1 MRMKIA
7 IVGTEFLRDFIEQ
20 SMRRTRL
27 DVDYE
32 IYTYGAFSELKDIF
46 LAIPE
51 KVTGV
56 IASGA
61 FPARVMQ
68 RTFPNTN
75 RIIRAF
81 NNDDAG
87 IYRIFLQLFSRERGL
102 DLSRIFAD
110 ILDAAGL
117 DLEAYLFGEREAAF
131 SDVINEHIAE
141 VPLEKLVGM
150 EDYYAQRHME
160 LWREKKIDL
169 SVTRFSSI
177 VGRLREAGVRVE
189 FAYPSAA
196 YFRSVCQSTIQEVRI
211 AEMRGQQMAA
221 ARVTVR
227 VADDEKDLLNERLEK
242 LKQALKRFNT
252 VYQLDFII
260 RPAPQGFEVLTNRLS
275 VAKITENLQTCR
287 LQEFVKGRLDFDV
300 QVGYG
305 IGGNMYQAR
314 INAVDANREA
324 ARLPFGAS
332 CLINDRDELI
342 GPLKSETRLVVAREV
357 SGPVKAAA
365 KKSGLSYLTVQ
376 KVAAAVKTTR
386 DGQITAREL
395 AHKLSITSR
404 SANRFLSALSEAGL
418 ARAVEVRRGTTK
430 GRPERV
436 YRLELSEI

>member
-1 MRMKIA
+1 MRMEIA
-7 IVGTEFLRDFIEQ
+7 VVGTEFLRDFIERAL
-20 SMRRTRL
+20 RRMNL
-27 DVDYE
+27 DVDYK
-32 IYTYGAFSELKDIF
+32 IYTYSNFTELRDVF

-51 KVTGV
+51 KVTGI

-68 RTFPNTN
+68 RNFPDSS

-87 IYRIFLQLFSRERGL
+87 IYRLFLQLFSRERGL
-102 DLSRIFAD
+102 DLSRVFAD

-117 DLEAYLFGEREAAF
+117 DLTTYLFGEREAAF
-131 SDVINEHIAE
+131 SDVINEHIAALD
-141 VPLEKLVGM
+141 LEALVGM
-150 EDYYAQRHME
+150 EDHYAQRHLE
-160 LWREKKIDL
+160 LWRERKIDL

-177 VGRLREAGVRVE
+177 MGRLRDAGVRVE
-189 FAYPSAA
+189 FAYPSLA
-196 YFRSVCQSTIQEVRI
+196 YFRSVCQATIQEVRI
-211 AEMRGQQMAA
+211 AEMRGHQMAA
-221 ARVTVR
+221 IRVTVR
-227 VADDEKDLLNERLEK
+227 PAEGAGDLGERLEK

-252 VYQLDFII
+252 VYQLDFIV
-260 RPAPQGFEVLTNRLS
+260 RPAPQGFEILTNRLS
-275 VAKITENLQTCR
+275 VAKVTDNLKTCR

-314 INAVDANREA
+314 INAVDAGREA

-342 GPLKSETRLVVAREV
+342 GPLKSETKLVVSREV
-357 SGPVKAAA
+357 SGPVKTAA

-376 KVAAAVKTTR
+376 KVLAAVKSTR
-386 DGQITAREL
+386 DGRITAREL
-395 AHKLSITSR
+395 AHKLSITPR

-436 YRLELSEI
+436 YLVGLEAED